1 MTRYLDELQCGTP
14 LSRNSPNRKDV
25 IKVQDWLRLNG
36 FSVGASGSDGD
47 FGGNT
52 DQAVKAYQRAHNLE
66 ETGVVDPALWARLV
80 EPLKRAMGFQP
91 AARNFGDAVVEVA
104 GAHLAEHPVELDAN
118 RDGWVR
124 TYCRGSDGEPFAWC
138 QGFASTIWDQAS
150 EFTGVAPPID
160 LMIFDED
167 AQRKLWCLFVPTMV
181 NQAKKQGRFLSSEQ
195 AQAAPGRITK
205 GSMFYV
211 KGGEFG
217 YRHVGLV
224 TDVRGGNIITC
235 EGNTNAAGSSN
246 GFEVAARVRTIAGND
261 FGLC

>member
-1 MTRYLDELQCGTP
+1 MTRFLDELQCGTP
-14 LSRNSPNRKDV
+14 LDRDSRNRKDV

-36 FSVGASGSDGD
+36 FGVGNSGSDGD
-47 FGGNT
+47 FGGDT
-52 DQAVKAYQRAHNLE
+52 VKAVQAYQRAHNLPVS
-66 ETGVVDPALWARLV
+66 GVVDGAMWANLV

-91 AARNFGDAVVEVA
+91 SSRNFGDAVVEVA
-104 GAHLAEHPVELDAN
+104 KAHLAEHPVELDSN

-124 TYCRGSDGEPFAWC
+124 TYCRGSDGDAFAWC
-138 QGFASTIWDQAS
+138 QGFASTIWDQAG

-160 LMIFDED
+160 LMILDER

-195 AQAAPGRITK
+195 AQANPGRITK

-211 KGGEFG
+211 KGGAVGFQ
-217 YRHVGLV
+217 HVGLV
-224 TDVRGGNIITC
+224 TDVSGRSIMTI